1 MKFKDWLETSEPFSI
16 LIIPSLNEG
25 AGTNS
30 RYSVEVNYRTT
41 IEDVMKGAA
50 KIVLGFVSAA
60 LKQNDYHVKHVY
72 NEEPLRILISSRNWD
87 DGEWVGVV
95 NYNPKENCFI
105 VSKGFYNRDRKT
117 VSIQGSKKC
126 SGDNAA
132 AIVRELRSQMHS
144 LQSQPDRFRDP
155 LKPVSL
161 KTGPKPKG
169 A

>member
-1 MKFKDWLETSEPFSI
+1 MKFKNWLETSEPLCV

-25 AGTNS
+25 AGTSS

-41 IEDVMKGAA
+41 VEDAMKGTA

-72 NEEPLRILISSRNWD
+72 NQEPIRILISSRNWD

-105 VSKGFYNRDRKT
+105 ISKGFYNRDRKT
-117 VSIQGSKKC
+117 VSIQNSKKC

-132 AIVRELRSQMHS
+132 EIVRELRNHMHS
-144 LQSQPDRFRDP
+144 LSDQPDRFKDK
-155 LKPVSL
+155 LKPVPL
-161 KTGPKPKG
+161 KRGPKT
-169 A
+169 